1 MLAHTQTHIY
11 TNMKRNA
18 FQCFLHISFT
28 LPWKSVLSACGSI
41 FQCWTTAPL
50 PGVLQSLPDRLKH
63 LLEFLWGFFLYI
75 NTVRH
80 GKLPRRLFK
89 YLLNLVEK
97 YVENRKKKKNILTCA
112 WPFPCET
119 TLGFPILCHH
129 VPHQVVKESQ
139 RAGAQAFTS
148 WHRDMV
154 GLMPGVITV
163 IQRQRKWSAKSRL
176 VGEEWKWVDS

>member
-1 MLAHTQTHIY
+1 MLICNVYLMLAHTQTHIY

-28 LPWKSVLSACGSI
+28 HSWKSVLSACGSI

-80 GKLPRRLFK
+80 GKLPSRLFK

-97 YVENRKKKKNILTCA
+97 YVENREKKHSYLCLTISL
-112 WPFPCET
+112 WNHTRLPNP
-119 TLGFPILCHH
+119 LP
-129 VPHQVVKESQ
+129 PRPS
-139 RAGAQAFTS
+139 
-148 WHRDMV
+148 
-154 GLMPGVITV
+154 P
-163 IQRQRKWSAKSRL
+163 SR
-176 VGEEWKWVDS
+176 